1 VKIHFSLAFKKTK
14 SKANWVKIKY
24 SVYTLKMKVGKK
36 AGSECETT
44 YKIVL
49 TGLKAGTPLAV
60 LE

>member
-1 VKIHFSLAFKKTK
+1 M

-49 TGLKAGTPLAV
+49 TGLKAGTPLAL